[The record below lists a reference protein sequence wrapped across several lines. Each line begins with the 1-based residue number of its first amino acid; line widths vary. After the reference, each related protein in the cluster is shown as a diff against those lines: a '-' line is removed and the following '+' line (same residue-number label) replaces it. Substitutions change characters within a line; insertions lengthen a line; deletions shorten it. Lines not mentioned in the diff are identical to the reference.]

1 MGPTD
6 DIRGL
11 GVTRDRMPP
20 SQRPVTQ
27 TVPSEHK
34 PQAVKPAQVMS
45 GLTLDLEAV
54 KEQLAQGIRVK
65 VPGFGTF
72 KPRGRN
78 VTFSVDK
85 ELKDLLKP
93 AGPQRPDEPLG
104 DSRTAPDGQSR
115 TPPF

>member
-11 GVTRDRMPP
+11 GVTRDRMPS

-27 TVPSEHK
+27 SVPTLS
-34 PQAVKPAQVMS
+34 S
-45 GLTLDLEAV
+45 DGRTLDLDSV
-54 KEQLAQGIRVK
+54 KAQLAQGIRVK
-65 VPGFGTF
+65 VDGFGTF